1 MKNELLITNVKRW
14 VAQGKT
20 AQAIA
25 ELERAEHLDVEAE
38 HEVILLASRY
48 QSFLNEKSTG
58 KLTHEQANV
67 QLTTINAALLNI
79 TARLHNMESTIVPRR
94 NKYLKWLAGVASFV
108 GFLAAVASFS
118 GYSLKDL
125 WLKKPA
131 TPPQQET
138 PTTKDTPLGRNDSP
152 AEQIP
157 AGQSTTRQ
165 AVTPPKATTSGAT
178 TTFNGEVH
186 VDGQII
192 TNPTAPI
199 TIENNYTT
207 PRDTNQ

>member
-25 ELERAEHLDVEAE
+25 ELERADHLDVEAE

-58 KLTHEQANV
+58 KLTQEQANV

-79 TARLHNMESTIVPRR
+79 TARLHGMESTVVPRR
-94 NKYLKWLAGVASFV
+94 NKYLKWLAGIASFV

-118 GYSLKDL
+118 GYSLKDI

-131 TPPQQET
+131 TPTQQET
-138 PTTKDTPLGRNDSP
+138 PTTKDAPLDRNDSP

-157 AGQSTTRQ
+157 TQPTDRQ
-165 AVTPPKATTSGAT
+165 AVAQPKAAAPGAT
-178 TTFNGEVH
+178 TTFNGEVK
-186 VDGQII
+186 VNGQII